1 MGVWLILG
9 GMLCFLVS
17 HLADKYI
24 KIHVAEVAIYTG
36 MLMIAMAAL
45 F

>member
-1 MGVWLILG
+1 MGVWFVLV
-9 GMLCFLVS
+9 GMLCFFIS

-24 KIHVAEVAIYTG
+24 KVHVAEVAIYTG